1 MPKITLY
8 SRSALSLDSKIWLFE
23 LSVKASSPSLT
34 HLQANIIKN
43 QITMTLVDKLYNFEA
58 EVVST
63 IAPDTPFPINTSFR
77 WFLKFHLMHFKI
89 SLI

>member
-23 LSVKASSPSLT
+23 SSVKASSPSLT
-34 HLQANIIKN
+34 HLQANIIKH

-63 IAPDTPFPINTSFR
+63 IAPDTPFNTLFR
-77 WFLKFHLMHFKI
+77 CFLKFHLMHFKI
-89 SLI
+89 IFI